1 MKKIISFTIWT
12 MTLAQVACTFNKSE
26 EADKSN
32 KLTNVKKGIEIL
44 RFPET
49 GEDTL
54 KTSYFADTIIYVPLE
69 TTSKSL
75 IKRSNQIWMN
85 DSIILINDNQKF

>member
-1 MKKIISFTIWT
+1 MNKTISLLIWI
-12 MTLAQVACTFNKSE
+12 LALVQMACTFNKSE
-26 EADKSN
+26 EADKST